1 MAQLVLSDDQR
12 QKLDSADD
20 KLFYAE
26 PRFVQHLD
34 AAFRQKLTE
43 LYRERI
49 APGSVVL
56 DLMSSWVSH
65 LPEQIS
71 YGEVIGHGLNEAE
84 LRANPR
90 LNRYWVQNLNVDP
103 RLPLP
108 QDSVDVSL
116 IVAGWQYLQQP
127 EPVAEELFR
136 CTRAGG
142 QLLVAFSNR
151 MFFTKAPLIWSEGS
165 DRDHL
170 AYVAEVLVAQGWTIS
185 GVIAA
190 DTPAPPPLGWL
201 GAKGDPFFCVI
212 AAKPAANGAS

>member
-1 MAQLVLSDDQR
+1 M
-12 QKLDSADD
+12 
-20 KLFYAE
+20 
-26 PRFVQHLD
+26 
-34 AAFRQKLTE
+34 
-43 LYRERI
+43 
-49 APGSVVL
+49 
-56 DLMSSWVSH
+56 
-65 LPEQIS
+65 
-71 YGEVIGHGLNEAE
+71 
-84 LRANPR
+84 
-90 LNRYWVQNLNVDP
+90 
-103 RLPLP
+103 
-108 QDSVDVSL
+108 SL

-190 DTPAPPPLGWL
+190 DTPAPAPLGWL

-212 AAKPAANGAS
+212 AAKPAANGAC